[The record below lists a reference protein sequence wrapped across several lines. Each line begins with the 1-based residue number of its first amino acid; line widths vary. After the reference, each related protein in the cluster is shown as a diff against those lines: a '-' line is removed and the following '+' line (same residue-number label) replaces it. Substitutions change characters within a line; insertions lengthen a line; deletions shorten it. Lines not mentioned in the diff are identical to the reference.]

1 MSSGP
6 SAGALKNVATNTVT
20 PLVRALPTL
29 GGVEPLY
36 FNTFTLNTA

>member
-20 PLVRALPTL
+20 PLVSLKAVWTCP
-29 GGVEPLY
+29 
-36 FNTFTLNTA
+36 